1 MEILTSLARRAYDNY
16 LESFSLDGNGLET
29 PLNVGDF
36 IEKLKLDDVFYE
48 KWGDCCAEE
57 LTEEERYSI
66 WFTRNYETGMEY
78 NPNIIPNFED
88 PNYEPTPKRK
98 LKVTLSEKYLDFIL
112 DNVISKSIK
121 VNLPRPME
129 DGKTFWVKLGPIVT
143 IDVKLEVL
151 EKYSRSAKFKVMF
164 DCYEIERVFHIPLES
179 APTAIRDKLYHKLS
193 NLVYNTFI
201 ENGRRDEI
209 SKMHEDKHKLMFEQ
223 IKISTEFTN
232 KINKDKN

>member
-1 MEILTSLARRAYDNY
+1 MEILTSLARRAYNNY
-16 LESFSLDGNGLET
+16 LESFSLDENGLET
-29 PLNVGDF
+29 PLNDDDF
-36 IEKLKLDDVFYE
+36 IEKLKLDDGFYE

-98 LKVTLSEKYLDFIL
+98 LKVTLSEKYLDFVL

-121 VNLPRPME
+121 VSIPRPME

-164 DCYEIERVFHIPLES
+164 DCYEIERVFHIPIES

-209 SKMHEDKHKLMFEQ
+209 SKMYEENSRKIFSSIGDVVSKMNDHKKAQE
-223 IKISTEFTN
+223 
-232 KINKDKN
+232 